1 MSNSRLIDV
10 AVVGAGPHGLAAA
23 AHLGRVGVVT
33 RVFGEP
39 MSFWEQNMPI
49 GMLLR
54 SAYRASSIS
63 DPTGLYSLDR
73 YQAAHAVTLS
83 RPVALADYLAY
94 GHWFQR
100 QAVPDVVD
108 RRKVIEVK
116 RDPESFSLSVEDGE
130 PFRAKRV
137 IVATGIAPFAW
148 RPPQFSTLPP
158 DVVSHSVD
166 HRDFSEYAG
175 RRILVVG
182 GGQSALESATLLHEA
197 GAVVEVVARARAIR
211 WIRSEGTKRHGPIKR
226 LAIFLLYPPT
236 DVGPPGWNWIVA
248 TPDLFRLAPTNVQ
261 AEVVRRAIPPRAAS
275 HLLSRLGRV
284 PITTGRSIVAVSM
297 VQGEVRLGLDD
308 GTERR
313 VDHVLLA
320 TGYRVDVSRY
330 SFLAAQ
336 LVESL
341 HLLDG
346 YPPLR
351 PGMESAVPGLHF
363 VGAPA
368 AWTFG
373 PVMRFVSGTTYGS
386 RALTRRVLG
395 RRPLPL
401 SFSF

>member
-1 MSNSRLIDV
+1 
-10 AVVGAGPHGLAAA
+10 
-23 AHLGRVGVVT
+23 
-33 RVFGEP
+33 
-39 MSFWEQNMPI
+39 MPI

-63 DPTGLYSLDR
+63 DPAGSYSLDR
-73 YQAAHAVTLS
+73 YQAARAVTLS
-83 RPVALADYLAY
+83 RPIPLSDYLAY

-100 QAVPDVVD
+100 RAVPDVD
-108 RRKVIEVK
+108 RRNVIEVK
-116 RDPESFSLSVEDGE
+116 RDPEWFSLSVQDGE
-130 PFRAKRV
+130 RFRAKRV
-137 IVATGIAPFAW
+137 IVAAGIAPFAW
-148 RPPQFSTLPP
+148 RPPQFSALPT
-158 DVVSHSVD
+158 DVVSHSVE
-166 HRDFSEYAG
+166 HRDFSECAG

-182 GGQSALESATLLHEA
+182 GGQSALECATLLHEA
-197 GAVVEVVARARAIR
+197 GAAVEVVARAQAIQ
-211 WIRSEGTKRHGPIKR
+211 WIRSEGTKRHGPIR
-226 LAIFLLYPPT
+226 RFGILLLYPPT

-248 TPDLFRLAPTNVQ
+248 TPDLFRLAPTDFQ
-261 AEVVRRAIPPRAAS
+261 AEVVRRTIPPRAAS
-275 HLLSRLGRV
+275 HLRSRLGSV

-313 VDHVLLA
+313 VEHVLLA

-330 SFLAAQ
+330 PFLPAE
-336 LVESL
+336 LIESL
-341 HLLDG
+341 HVVNG
-346 YPPLR
+346 YPLLR
-351 PGMESAVPGLHF
+351 PGMESTIPGLHF